1 MDRFIR
7 HHNPIIK
14 YKCMFFDFTSF
25 WDLKNV
31 MDCFISHHNPLKY
44 ESVSFEAIFISLRQ

>member
-1 MDRFIR
+1 MDRFIS

-44 ESVSFEAIFISLRQ
+44 ESVSFEAIFMLWRQ